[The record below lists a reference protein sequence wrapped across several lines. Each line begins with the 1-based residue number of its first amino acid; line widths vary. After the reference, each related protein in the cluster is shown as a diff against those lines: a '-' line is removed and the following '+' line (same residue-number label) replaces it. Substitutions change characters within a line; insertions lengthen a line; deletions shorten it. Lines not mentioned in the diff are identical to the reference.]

1 MGGLH
6 PVSFK
11 SLGLWENTNREEPA
25 SPGWAVLWTVGL
37 HAQPLPSAGVSL
49 TCSQST
55 QSTALT
61 TPHPTLRGPYS
72 RHAVAIPTRR
82 GSLAVT
88 LLTLIPLPN
97 PSLHIPVCPNPALQR
112 PNLEATVAQGTLAL
126 LIPCGPSFIMPSG
139 QYEEWVW
146 SDKEK
151 GRGLLRTPKFRFAS
165 QIFPFLVVGIWRSP
179 LPISP
184 CLCFSF
190 CWGERSGK
198 QPNCP
203 G

>member
-1 MGGLH
+1 M
-6 PVSFK
+6 P
-11 SLGLWENTNREEPA
+11 
-25 SPGWAVLWTVGL
+25 SPG
-37 HAQPLPSAGVSL
+37 PLQVSL
-49 TCSQST
+49 SPAPNLLSRLLSPRPTPLSA
-55 QSTALT
+55 ALT
-61 TPHPTLRGPYS
+61 PDTPL
-72 RHAVAIPTRR
+72 AIAIPTRR

-97 PSLHIPVCPNPALQR
+97 PSLHIPVYPNPALQR
-112 PNLEATVAQGTLAL
+112 SNLEATVAQGTLAL